1 MDRLRSTVGG
11 ARHRDAWI
19 VLGLLVLAVGLPAIV
34 GIASGA
40 ISAPH
45 NDDFAY
51 RRAALMLFQHGR
63 LEFTGWAVM
72 TLVGQLA
79 ATMPLL
85 WLTSGSA
92 SAFATTTALFG
103 VVAIVASYSVA
114 RRILSPGLAGLALLL
129 AVLVPGFLLYTT
141 AYMTEVPAFA
151 MEISCLAIGAVALER
166 SPQSHRW
173 RWLAASLVVGCY
185 AFSIREYALAAPLA
199 VLIAAA
205 ASDRQS
211 RRLPYIVGLALV
223 GVVCAAIYLWTAG
236 LPGQGAVGLE
246 APTPHTTRR
255 VLDAIGVVSLTLAPA
270 ILIAAWTWVPRWW
283 RSRDKVAAIAGGLVG
298 LGIATVVYLEQLVTR
313 IGGPGGPD
321 IFVGNVFD
329 RYGSLGV
336 EQLAGRRPVLFASP
350 WWDLLNDLALVA
362 TFGGLALL
370 GAALVVERH
379 RLLRAFDLRSVPT
392 PLGTSPGML
401 ALFAVIFAAGT
412 AFLGLTVIIFD
423 RYTWPLALPLAVI
436 LLRRPGPAPAVEH
449 GPAGGPDDHAGTPD
463 RGPGRPFAMWV
474 AAGVLF
480 AIAATTSLALFLN
493 EAAFDGARWR
503 IGDEAVRLGFAA
515 DTVDAG
521 LEWVGLHA
529 TGPVQLA
536 ARQVPDRTGYSVK
549 FPTFHACAIVSST
562 PLDWVDV
569 ELVVKRFDAY
579 RLLFVVGP
587 SEPLY
592 LYRVGRPGCPTGQ
605 LADRAHRP

>member
-1 MDRLRSTVGG
+1 MVGD

-19 VLGLLVLAVGLPAIV
+19 VLGLIAFTVGLPAVV
-34 GIASGA
+34 GIVSGA
-40 ISAPH
+40 ITAPR

-51 RRAALMLFQHGR
+51 RRAALMLLQHGR

-79 ATMPLL
+79 ATLPLL

-92 SAFATTTALFG
+92 AAFATTTALFA

-114 RRILSPGLAGLALLL
+114 RRLLPPGRAGLAVLL

-151 MEISCLAIGAVALER
+151 MEMSCLAIGAVALER
-166 SPQSHRW
+166 SPETYRW

-199 VLIAAA
+199 VLAATA
-205 ASDRQS
+205 ASDRHG
-211 RRLPYIVGLALV
+211 RRLPYVAGLVAV
-223 GVVCAAIYLWTAG
+223 AAVCAVIYFWTAG
-236 LPGQGAVGLE
+236 LPGQGAVGLA

-255 VLDAIGVVSLTLAPA
+255 VLDAIGVISLTLAPA
-270 ILIAAWTWVPRWW
+270 ILIAAWTWLPRWW
-283 RSRDKVAAIAGGLVG
+283 RSRDGFAAIVGGLAG

-329 RYGSLGV
+329 QYGSLGV

-350 WWDLLNDLALVA
+350 SWDLLNDVALVA

-379 RLLRAFDLRSVPT
+379 RLLRALDLRSVPT
-392 PLGTSPGML
+392 PLGTAPGML
-401 ALFAVIFAAGT
+401 ALFAVIFVTGT

-423 RYTWPLALPLAVI
+423 RYTWPLALPLAII
-436 LLRRPGPAPAVEH
+436 LLRRPGPTAAAEQWRADSPAQ
-449 GPAGGPDDHAGTPD
+449 PAGTPP
-463 RGPGRPFAMWV
+463 RRSGPSLAMWATAGALFILT
-474 AAGVLF
+474 AA
-480 AIAATTSLALFLN
+480 TSLALLLN

-503 IGDEAVRLGFAA
+503 IGDEAVRLGFAPN
-515 DTVDAG
+515 TVDAG

-529 TGPVQLA
+529 TGPVELA

-549 FPTFHACAIVSST
+549 FPTFQACAIVSST
-562 PLDWVDV
+562 PLDWVYV

-579 RLLFVVGP
+579 RLLLVAGP

-592 LYRVGRPGCPTGQ
+592 LYRVGGPRCPTGP
-605 LADRAHRP
+605 LADRAYRP

>member
-1 MDRLRSTVGG
+1 LD
-11 ARHRDAWI
+11 
-19 VLGLLVLAVGLPAIV
+19 
-34 GIASGA
+34 
-40 ISAPH
+40 
-45 NDDFAY
+45 
-51 RRAALMLFQHGR
+51 
-63 LEFTGWAVM
+63 
-72 TLVGQLA
+72 
-79 ATMPLL
+79 
-85 WLTSGSA
+85 
-92 SAFATTTALFG
+92 
-103 VVAIVASYSVA
+103 
-114 RRILSPGLAGLALLL
+114 
-129 AVLVPGFLLYTT
+129 
-141 AYMTEVPAFA
+141 
-151 MEISCLAIGAVALER
+151 R
-166 SPQSHRW
+166 SPEEHRW
-173 RWLAASLVVGCY
+173 RWLAAALAVGCY

-199 VLIAAA
+199 VVVAAA
-205 ASDRQS
+205 ASDRHG
-211 RRLPYIVGLALV
+211 RRLPYLLGLVAVGI
-223 GVVCAAIYLWTAG
+223 GCAAIYIVAAAF
-236 LPGQGAVGLE
+236 PGQGAVGLE
-246 APTPHTTRR
+246 PPTPHTTRR

-270 ILIAAWTWVPRWW
+270 ILVAAWTWVPRWW
-283 RSRDKVAAIAGGLVG
+283 RSRDRLAAVAGGLFG

-321 IFVGNVFD
+321 FFVGNVFD

-362 TFGGLALL
+362 TFGGLTLL

-379 RLLRAFDLRSVPT
+379 RLLRAVDLRSVPT
-392 PLGTSPGML
+392 PLGTAPGIL

-423 RYTWPLALPLAVI
+423 RYTWPLVLPLAVI
-436 LLRRPGPAPAVEH
+436 LLRLPGPTPALED
-449 GPAGGPDDHAGTPD
+449 GRAAALDGLAGTAD
-463 RGPGRPFAMWV
+463 RRPGRPVAMWV

-480 AIAATTSLALFLN
+480 AVAATTSLALLLN

-579 RLLFVVGP
+579 RLLLVVGP

-592 LYRVGRPGCPTGQ
+592 LYRVIRPGCPTGA
-605 LADRAHRP
+605 LADHVHRP